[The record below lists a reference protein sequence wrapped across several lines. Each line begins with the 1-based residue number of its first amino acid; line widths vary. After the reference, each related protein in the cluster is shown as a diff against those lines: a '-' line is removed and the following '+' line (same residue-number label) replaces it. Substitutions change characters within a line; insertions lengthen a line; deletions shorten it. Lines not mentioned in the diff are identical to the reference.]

1 MSDRKK
7 PYSQNGRRMETGN
20 TRSTGKSS
28 AKDRTDNKKMGR
40 VGVQNK
46 SKKKGQSSIQ
56 IGKNSQTQMSS
67 GENDGIL
74 DKKTNEKKN
83 VPVLVITYFVVLIFI
98 CMFAYI
104 IVFIVRDSRTFI
116 ANSYND
122 RQNLYAEKVTKGSI
136 ISSDG
141 NVLAE
146 TLTDDEGNEYRNYPY
161 ANVFAHAVGY
171 DSNGQAGLEMSSAYY
186 LLTSNQ
192 NIVTQTYNKLKDEKS
207 IGNNVISTLNY
218 TLQSTAY
225 DALGYNDGA
234 VVVMEPS
241 TGKLLAMVSKPDFD
255 PNNIDEVIEETQ
267 DTDSSCLLNR
277 ATQGLYPPGSTFKV
291 LTALEYIHEHADY
304 KKYSYVCQ
312 GEDIFD
318 GVQIH
323 CSDYAVHD
331 TVDLADSLA
340 KSCNTSFANIVMKLD
355 KQSYRDLCEKFLFNK
370 ELPYDGY
377 YRKSE
382 FKLRAS
388 SDDSEIPQ
396 TAIGQGDTLITPLH
410 SAMIMSTIANGGV
423 MMTPYMIDRIENC
436 DGDLVKTFKPSTYGK
451 IISSSDARLLKDLM
465 LGVTSYGTASD
476 AFADSSYTVAGKTG
490 TAEFNENMDSHSW
503 FVGFSNVDDPD
514 IVVCVIV
521 ENASSTG
528 ASAKYIA
535 RQMFDA
541 YYYSVKDQ

>member
-1 MSDRKK
+1 M
-7 PYSQNGRRMETGN
+7 N
-20 TRSTGKSS
+20 
-28 AKDRTDNKKMGR
+28 
-40 VGVQNK
+40 
-46 SKKKGQSSIQ
+46 
-56 IGKNSQTQMSS
+56 S
-67 GENDGIL
+67 GENSDIL
-74 DKKTNEKKN
+74 DKKTNDKKN
-83 VPVLVITYFVVLIFI
+83 VPVLVITYFVVIIFI

-104 IVFIVRDSRTFI
+104 IVFMVRDSRTFI
-116 ANSYND
+116 ANSYNG
-122 RQNLYAEKVTKGSI
+122 RQSLYAEKIKKGSI

-146 TLTDDEGNEYRNYPY
+146 TLTDDDGNEYRNYPY
-161 ANVFAHAVGY
+161 SNVFAHVVGY

-192 NIVTQTYNKLKDEKS
+192 NIITQTYNKLRNEKS
-207 IGNNVISTLNY
+207 LGNNVISTLNT

-234 VVVMEPS
+234 VVVMEPD
-241 TGKLLAMVSKPDFD
+241 TGKILAMVSKPDFD
-255 PNNIDEVIEETQ
+255 PNYIDSVIEDSQ
-267 DTDSSCLLNR
+267 DS
-277 ATQGLYPPGSTFKV
+277 
-291 LTALEYIHEHADY
+291 
-304 KKYSYVCQ
+304 
-312 GEDIFD
+312 DIFD

-323 CSDYAVHD
+323 CSDYAVHG

-340 KSCNTSFANIVMKLD
+340 KSCNTSFANIGMKLN
-355 KQSYRDLCEKFLFNK
+355 KQSYKDLCEKFLFNK
-370 ELPYDGY
+370 DLPYDGY
-377 YRKSE
+377 YRKSVFE
-382 FKLRAS
+382 LNAT

-423 MMTPYMIDRIENC
+423 MMSPYLIDRIETC
-436 DGDLVKTFKPSTYGK
+436 DGNLVKTFKPNTYGK
-451 IISSSDARLLKDLM
+451 IISASDARLLKDLM

-476 AFADSSYTVAGKTG
+476 AFADCSYTIAGKTG
-490 TAEFNENMDSHSW
+490 TAEFNDNMDSHSW

-535 RQMFDA
+535 RQLFDA
-541 YYYSVKDQ
+541 YYNYVK

>member
-1 MSDRKK
+1 M
-7 PYSQNGRRMETGN
+7 N
-20 TRSTGKSS
+20 
-28 AKDRTDNKKMGR
+28 
-40 VGVQNK
+40 
-46 SKKKGQSSIQ
+46 
-56 IGKNSQTQMSS
+56 S
-67 GENDGIL
+67 GESDDGIL
-74 DKKTNEKKN
+74 DKKTNDKKN

-104 IVFIVRDSRTFI
+104 IVFMVKDSRTFI
-116 ANSYND
+116 ANSYNK
-122 RQNLYAEKVTKGSI
+122 RQSLYAEKITKGSI

-141 NVLAE
+141 NILAQ
-146 TLTDDEGNEYRNYPY
+146 TLTDEDGNEYRNYPY
-161 ANVFAHAVGY
+161 SNVFAHAVGY
-171 DSNGQAGLEMSSAYY
+171 DSNGQSGLEMNSAYY
-186 LLTSNQ
+186 LLASNQ
-192 NIVTQTYNKLKDEKS
+192 NIITQTYNKLKDQKS
-207 IGNNVISTLNY
+207 KGNNVVTTLNT

-234 VVVMEPS
+234 VVIMEPD
-241 TGKLLAMVSKPDFD
+241 TGKILAMVSKPDFD
-255 PNNIDEVIEETQ
+255 PNDIDNVIEETQ

-277 ATQGLYPPGSTFKV
+277 STQGLYPPGSTFKI
-291 LTALEYIHEHADY
+291 LTALEFIHENKNY
-304 KKYSYVCQ
+304 QKYSYECQ

-323 CSDYAVHD
+323 CSDYAVHG

-340 KSCNTSFANIVMKLD
+340 KSCNTSFSNIGMSLN
-355 KQSYRDLCEKFLFNK
+355 KQSYRDLCESFLFNK

-377 YRKSE
+377 YRKSQ
-382 FKLRAS
+382 FALNAT
-388 SDDSEIPQ
+388 SDDSQVPQ

-423 MMTPYMIDRIENC
+423 MMSPYMIDRIETC
-436 DGDLVKTFKPSTYGK
+436 DGDLVKQFKSDTYGK
-451 IISSSDARLLKDLM
+451 IISASDARILKDLM

-476 AFADSSYTVAGKTG
+476 AFSDVPYTIAGKTG

-528 ASAKYIA
+528 TSAKYIA
-535 RQMFDA
+535 RQLFDA
-541 YYYSVKDQ
+541 YYYNVKDSNAD

>member
-340 KSCNTSFANIVMKLD
+340 KSCNTSFANIGMKLD